1 MCGFLK
7 NNYIWHERKL
17 KSPLSLTLYSRQN
30 QSNSKQA
37 KNKVNYA
44 MLNFQAMEVIQNLIS
59 EREVDRKKEGKWREE
74 EKRKKLE
81 KPEKRKKKE
90 DNN

>member
-1 MCGFLK
+1 
-7 NNYIWHERKL
+7 
-17 KSPLSLTLYSRQN
+17 
-30 QSNSKQA
+30 
-37 KNKVNYA
+37 
-44 MLNFQAMEVIQNLIS
+44 MEVIQNLIS
-59 EREVDRKKEGKWREE
+59 EHEADRKKEGKWGEE